1 MAATGVVEPMKSNTG
16 RKKARLL
23 IRIPRMK
30 ETSKSATKSPRART
44 AFFMRYT
51 VRHEKAVLPLV
62 SFHARPAY
70 DATEVRIK
78 VADAIARSST
88 HSTERLLYVL
98 PDIATGV
105 PPTCPRCSSP
115 MARRTALAGDHAGK
129 EFWGCSHFP
138 ECREIVTI

>member
-62 SFHARPAY
+62 SFHGEKDPPMKILVIGAGVIGV
-70 DATEVRIK
+70 AT
-78 VADAIARSST
+78 A
-88 HSTERLLYVL
+88 
-98 PDIATGV
+98 
-105 PPTCPRCSSP
+105 
-115 MARRTALAGDHAGK
+115 
-129 EFWGCSHFP
+129 
-138 ECREIVTI
+138 